1 MDRRL
6 GVTLPLAGLSLRES
20 AATARSMEE
29 AGFTDIWTAEVS
41 GTDAFAVASVL
52 GAATETA
59 RIGVAIVPVFTR
71 PPALIAMGAATAQQ
85 ASEGRF
91 VLGLGAST
99 PTIVENWM
107 GERFEHPV
115 ARMRETMDFV
125 RRALAGDKVTYDG
138 KTIAAKGFRL
148 DTAGGEVPIFLAALG
163 PRMMELARESAD
175 GVALFAVSTNGV
187 RLAREAIPNK
197 ELVARLVWA
206 PGSTVEEARGLASWI
221 LPPYVAAPG
230 YNPWVARQGFESEAA
245 AINEAWSSGDR
256 EAARAAV
263 TERLADAL
271 VLSGGPEE
279 VADRL
284 DEFYDA
290 GLSTPILMPTSAS
303 PDDLIAVA
311 AKVTG

>member
-1 MDRRL
+1 MDRRI
-6 GVTLPLAGLSLRES
+6 GVTLPLPGQWLRES
-20 AATARSMEE
+20 VDVARSMED
-29 AGFTDIWTAEVS
+29 AGFTDIWTAEVA
-41 GTDAFAVASVL
+41 GTDAFAVCSAI
-52 GAATETA
+52 GAATSKA

-85 ASEGRF
+85 ASGGRF
-91 VLGLGAST
+91 NLGLGAST

-125 RRALAGDKVTYDG
+125 RRALAGEKLSYEG
-138 KTIAAKGFRL
+138 KTITTKGFRL

-175 GVALFAVSTNGV
+175 GVALFAVSTAGV
-187 RLAREAIPNK
+187 KLARESVPDK
-197 ELVARLVWA
+197 ELIARLVWA
-206 PGSTVEEARGLASWI
+206 PGASREEARGLASWI
-221 LPPYVAAPG
+221 LPPYVSAPG
-230 YNPWVARQGFESEAA
+230 YNPWVARQGFEAEAE
-245 AINEAWSSGDR
+245 AINKAWNSGDR
-256 EAARAAV
+256 EGARTAV

-284 DEFYDA
+284 EEFYEA
-290 GLSTPILMPTSAS
+290 GLSTPILMPTSS
-303 PDDLIAVA
+303 DPDALMAVA
-311 AKVTG
+311 KRVTG